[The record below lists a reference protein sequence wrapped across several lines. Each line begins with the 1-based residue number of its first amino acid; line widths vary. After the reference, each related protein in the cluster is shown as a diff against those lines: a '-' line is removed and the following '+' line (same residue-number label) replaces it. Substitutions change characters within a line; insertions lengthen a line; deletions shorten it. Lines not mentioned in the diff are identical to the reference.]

1 MNPREHPHL
10 AVEPLLR
17 AAFGAQ
23 AAQILYV
30 AARLGIADKLHLG
43 KASATGL
50 ASSLSVDAS
59 ALERVLRALVALG
72 VCNELKDRW
81 FSLTPLG
88 EYLRTDHP
96 DSVAARVILNVEVHH
111 AIWGDLLETV
121 RTGESASEGVFGV
134 PFYEHLSRNRA
145 AGAIFD
151 QAMAGGGWLRH
162 RLRSALE
169 AYDFGRFRSIVDI
182 GGGNGALMAEILRVH
197 PKVLGTVFDLPRLAD
212 AAHTT
217 LTQAGVTAHCD
228 FVPGDALE
236 SVPPGRDAYILSN
249 FVNSFSDDA
258 VLAVLRNCRGAISL
272 SGKLLLLEWVLA
284 SDNDSRDS
292 YRAWETVTMDIVML
306 AAFGSHGGRLR
317 TRSEFESLLEVA
329 GFNVTAFIPTRASIW
344 VIESEPI

>member
-1 MNPREHPHL
+1 MNTREHTHL

-17 AAFGAQ
+17 GAFGAQ
-23 AAQILYV
+23 AAQLLYV

-72 VCNELKDRW
+72 VCNEQDRW

-96 DSVAARVILNVEVHH
+96 DSVVPRVILNVEVHH
-111 AIWGDLLETV
+111 AVWSDLLETV
-121 RTGESASEGVFGV
+121 RTGESASQRVFGV
-134 PFYEHLSRNRA
+134 PFYEHLSRNRV

-162 RLRSALE
+162 RLRPALE
-169 AYDFGRFRSIVDI
+169 AYDFGRFGSIVDI

-197 PKVLGTVFDLPRLAD
+197 PQARGTVFDLPRLAD
-212 AAHTT
+212 AAYAT
-217 LTQAGVTAHCD
+217 LTQAGVTARCD
-228 FVPGDALE
+228 FVAGDALE

-249 FVNSFSDDA
+249 FVNSLSDDN
-258 VLAVLRNCRGAISL
+258 VLAVLRNCRDAISFG
-272 SGKLLLLEWVLA
+272 GKLLLLEWVVA
-284 SDNDSRDS
+284 SDSDSRDS
-292 YRAWETVTMDIVML
+292 YRDWDTVTMDIVML
-306 AAFGSHGGRLR
+306 AAFGSRGGRLR